1 MLIAVVTNRTEIVI
15 ATLGAFPSYPE
26 NGLLTARIAHCTVML
41 DSCRCRIQYTQV
53 KGTGTSI
60 VGCRAIIPYDH
71 DLLWRF
77 KVPHR
82 TYVTLSAVLSNAH
95 NLKTMNNA

>member
-1 MLIAVVTNRTEIVI
+1 MLIAVVTNGTEIVI

-26 NGLLTARIAHCTVML
+26 NGLLTARIAHCTVVL
-41 DSCRCRIQYTQV
+41 DPCRCRIQYAQV

-60 VGCRAIIPYDH
+60 IGCRTIIPYNH

-77 KVPHR
+77 KVSHGA
-82 TYVTLSAVLSNAH
+82 YVTFSTILANAH
-95 NLKTMNNA
+95 NLKIINNA